1 MITANHIN
9 KKFDGIEAVKDIS
22 VNIKNGEVF
31 GLIGTNGA
39 GKHISAHGVRC
50 FKA

>member
-31 GLIGTNGA
+31 GLIGTSGA
-39 GKHISAHGVRC
+39 GKSTFLRKAAGV
-50 FKA
+50 